1 MERGVDQSCGTG
13 GIVCT
18 QGVHHIFPLD
28 ERNMRG
34 KFKRV
39 PIPAS
44 REVVG
49 LPEEEKGAKV
59 PHEIHVERRVV
70 TRRLQVWSGRRGK
83 GMSALGLV
91 PALVVEGAGGPGEPA
106 GVDPGAFLRILPG
119 QLLEVLRLDS
129 VEALHEKGKA
139 SAAGAAQKDDQR
151 RVEDADVLVR
161 DGPKV
166 HLAHQ
171 ALEQAHVVLTQVG
184 GEARDCR
191 TGGGGPGR
199 GANRSQRA
207 SRAFAFFAT
216 A

>member
-34 KFKRV
+34 KFQRV

-49 LPEEEKGAKV
+49 LPEEEKGAKI

-70 TRRLQVWSGRRGK
+70 TRRLQVWSGRGGK
-83 GMSALGLV
+83 GMSAISPRDLGVV
-91 PALVVEGAGGPGEPA
+91 PALVVEGAGGPDEPP

-119 QLLEVLRLDS
+119 QPLEVLGLDS

-171 ALEQAHVVLTQVG
+171 ALEQAHVVLT
-184 GEARDCR
+184 
-191 TGGGGPGR
+191 
-199 GANRSQRA
+199 
-207 SRAFAFFAT
+207 
-216 A
+216 